1 MARGALGKIVIVYLS
16 IILYAESWHPFD
28 LVLLLNRDLKSTQS
42 LDANQ

>member
-16 IILYAESWHPFD
+16 IILSAESWHPFD
-28 LVLLLNRDLKSTQS
+28 LVLLLNRDLKSTQP

>member
-16 IILYAESWHPFD
+16 ISAESWHPFD
-28 LVLLLNRDLKSTQS
+28 LVLLLNRDFKSTQP